1 MTIPDLGH
9 CVGTGAEPAH
19 GSVESTV
26 EGASTGVCPACSG
39 RFALHPSGVMALHDA
54 AEVDEREVLD
64 GSSPSSET
72 SPTAT

>member
-1 MTIPDLGH
+1 MTIPDIGH
-9 CVGTGAEPAH
+9 CVGSGAEPAH
-19 GSVESTV
+19 GSVERTG

-39 RFALHPSGVMALHDA
+39 RFALHPSGVMTLHDA
-54 AEVDEREVLD
+54 AEVDEREVLE

>member
-19 GSVESTV
+19 GSVEGTV
-26 EGASTGVCPACSG
+26 EGAPTGVCPACSG

-54 AEVDEREVLD
+54 AEVDEREVLAR
-64 GSSPSSET
+64 SSSSAET
-72 SPTAT
+72 DATAT